1 MGKFFILNAD
11 NFGMSKEHNKAIL
24 EAYNNGFLTS
34 TSLIANG
41 EAFPAAVND
50 ILPEC
55 PNLGT
60 GIQLNITIGK
70 SLTDC
75 KLLTDSNGNFNT
87 GLIYIFINSRKKD
100 LLSQI
105 EKEFRAQIEKVQKN
119 TSITHLSSYSNIHM
133 IPEIFKLVLTLAI
146 EYKIPFIRTMQETIY
161 FVPNLAKHLRIKY
174 IFNFIKTLFL
184 NHFSKLDKD
193 LIKTT
198 SIKTNDYII
207 GSEYADLMDF
217 TTIDLGLKSIDKE
230 ELIVETI
237 INPYYSQTLKN
248 SHTNELAL
256 ALDKKL
262 EDSINRQGYE
272 ITNYKKLT

>member
-34 TSLIANG
+34 AGLIANG

-55 PNLGT
+55 PNLST

-70 SLTDC
+70 ALTDC
-75 KLLTDSNGNFNT
+75 KLLTDSNGNFNA

-100 LLSQI
+100 FLLQI

-119 TSITHLSSYSNIHM
+119 TSIMHLSSCSNIHM
-133 IPEIFKLVLTLAI
+133 LPEIFKLVLNLAI
-146 EYKIPFIRTMQETIY
+146 EYKIPFIRTMHENIY
-161 FVPNLAKHLRIKY
+161 FVPNIAKHLSIKY
-174 IFNFIKTLFL
+174 IFNFIKTLIL
-184 NHFSKLDKD
+184 NHFSNLNKD
-193 LIKTT
+193 LIKAT
-198 SIKTNDYII
+198 SIRTNDYII
-207 GSEYADLMDF
+207 GSEYANLMDF
-217 TTIDLGLKSIDKE
+217 TTIDLGLKSINKD

-237 INPYYSQTLKN
+237 INPCYSPTLN
-248 SHTNELAL
+248 NNNTAELAL

-272 ITNYKKLT
+272 ITNYKKLA